1 MLLDP
6 HVGTII
12 WTIVTFLVVLVVLR
26 ATVWRPLLSALDER
40 ERRISDALEEAERSR
55 KEAQLRIAEH
65 QQKLQGADAE
75 AREIIRLAREAAEKV
90 EQEIVSSARQEA
102 QRTTEQARRAI
113 ESEKQAAIA
122 ELRKETADLAVKA
135 AGALI
140 EANLD
145 DERNRKLGEDLIAG
159 IPSGN

>member
-6 HVGTII
+6 HVGTIV
-12 WTIVTFLVVLVVLR
+12 WTLITFFVVLLVLR
-26 ATVWRPLLSALDER
+26 ATVWRPLLGALDER
-40 ERRISDALEEAERSR
+40 EKRISDALETAERSR
-55 KEAQLRIAEH
+55 KEAQSLVEEH
-65 QQKLQGADAE
+65 QQKLQDADAE
-75 AREIIRLAREAAEKV
+75 AREIVRLAREAAEKV
-90 EQEIVSSARQEA
+90 DQEIVSNARQEA

-122 ELRKETADLAVKA
+122 ELRTETADLAVKA

-145 DERNRKLGEDLIAG
+145 DERNRKLVEDLIAG
-159 IPSGN
+159 IPRDN

>member
-1 MLLDP
+1 MQTNKAPL
-6 HVGTII
+6 
-12 WTIVTFLVVLVVLR
+12 
-26 ATVWRPLLSALDER
+26 PLLTLA
-40 ERRISDALEEAERSR
+40 ALEE
-55 KEAQLRIAEH
+55 EARTLQTEAASGTLRARGKFKGSLGVLESPPTC
-65 QQKLQGADAE
+65 AE
-75 AREIIRLAREAAEKV
+75 AREIVRLAREAAEKV
-90 EQEIVSSARQEA
+90 DQEIVSNARQEA

-145 DERNRKLGEDLIAG
+145 DERNRKLVEDLIAG
-159 IPSGN
+159 IPSDS

>member
-6 HVGTII
+6 HVGTIV
-12 WTIVTFLVVLVVLR
+12 WTLVTFLVVLVVLR
-26 ATVWRPLLSALDER
+26 ATVWRPLLDALDER
-40 ERRISDALEEAERSR
+40 EKRISDALDEAERAR
-55 KEAQLRIAEH
+55 KEAATLVDEH
-65 QQKLQGADAE
+65 QQKLQAADTE
-75 AREIIRLAREAAEKV
+75 AREIVRLSREAAERV
-90 EQEIVSSARQEA
+90 EQEIVSKAREEA

-122 ELRKETADLAVKA
+122 ELRRETADLAVKA

-145 DERNRKLGEDLIAG
+145 DERNRKLVEDLIAG

>member
-12 WTIVTFLVVLVVLR
+12 WTLVTFAVVLVVLR
-26 ATVWRPLLSALDER
+26 ATVWRPLLGALDER
-40 ERRISDALEEAERSR
+40 EKRISDALEAAERAR
-55 KEAQLRIAEH
+55 KEAQSIVEEH
-65 QQKLQGADAE
+65 QQKLQDADAE
-75 AREIIRLAREAAEKV
+75 AREIVRLAREAAERV
-90 EQEIVSSARQEA
+90 EQEIVSNARQEA

-145 DERNRKLGEDLIAG
+145 DERNRKLVEDLIAG
-159 IPSGN
+159 IPSDN